1 MKEQSTAN
9 ELHEVQK
16 EKLELEREFKVWL
29 QECEDDAY
37 KSLIAQTKQ
46 SEGPPISTTSEA
58 VRGSRLFIKLQLEN
72 ELLKKKLTDI
82 IQIKKEIGR
91 EFETITFSE
100 KRQKFEVQ
108 K

>member
-37 KSLIAQTKQ
+37 RSLVAQSKLT
-46 SEGPPISTTSEA
+46 EGPPISATSEV
-58 VRGSRLFIKLQLEN
+58 VRGSKLFIKLQLEN
-72 ELLKKKLTDI
+72 ELMKKKLTDI
-82 IQIKKEIGR
+82 ISIKKEIGR
-91 EFETITFSE
+91 EFETISFSE
-100 KRQKFEVQ
+100 KRLKFEVQ